1 MKPRVR
7 FAPSPTGY
15 LHIGGARTALFNWL
29 YARHT
34 GGTFILRIEDTDA
47 ARNSQEAVDVILNG
61 LRWLGLDWDEGPLTG
76 DATGPGKGGFGP
88 YFQSQRKENYQRRVE
103 ALLSR
108 GLAYEHEGAV
118 KFKMQREPVVIQD
131 LVVGE
136 VVRKLTDREEE
147 DPDFVIQRSDG
158 QPVFHLVNVIDD
170 LEMDVTHVIRGEDHL
185 SNTAK
190 HIALF
195 QAFGVKPPHYAHIPL
210 ILNGDGS
217 KMSKRDKGASLTT
230 YLDEGFLPEAV
241 VNYLCLLGW
250 SPKDNREKLSRDEVV
265 ERFDLPQILRHNA
278 RFDYEKLLWLQ
289 GEYARELGDD
299 RFYELAV
306 HAFAKAGVNTNALP
320 LPYVKAALDTCKG
333 KFKLFSEL
341 PAYAGFYFT
350 DKIEYDAEA
359 AKKDF
364 VPENKPRLEKLR
376 DAFAAAPAFNAGAL
390 EAALKETAKTLGVKA
405 GVLVHPCRLA
415 VTGKTSG
422 PSLYHLLEVLGK
434 EKVMQRIELGQIN
447 LELSF
452 TYDSG
457 AVKNIFISEKDKSS
471 LEKLE
476 QLREAF
482 AELKGSNAALLERT
496 LKNTAATINI
506 GDDEL
511 EQICRLAVTGNIEGP
526 NLYLLL
532 EVLSKKKVLERIET
546 VLNDL
551 AAYYGITLKGKTTQQ
566 VSELRDA
573 DFDQPK

>member
-47 ARNSQEAVDVILNG
+47 ARNSQEAVEVILSG
-61 LRWLGLDWDEGPLTG
+61 LRWLGLDWDEGPIVEQASSLCDSPTQQKLTG
-76 DATGPGKGGFGP
+76 KMPVPLSKGNFGP
-88 YFQSQRKENYQRRVE
+88 YFQSQRKANYLARVE

-118 KFKMQREPVVIQD
+118 KFKMQREPVTIHD
-131 LVVGE
+131 LVVGD
-136 VVRKLTDREEE
+136 VVRKLTDREEV
-147 DPDFVIQRSDG
+147 DPDFVILRSDG

-170 LEMDVTHVIRGEDHL
+170 LEMDITHVIRGEDHL

-217 KMSKRDKGASLTT
+217 KMSKRDTGASLTG

-241 VNYLCLLGW
+241 INYLCLLGW
-250 SPKDNREKLSRDEVV
+250 SPKDNREKLSRAEVI

-289 GEYARELGDD
+289 GEYARELADD

-306 HAFAKAGVNTNALP
+306 HAFAKAGMDTNKFP

-341 PAYAGFYFT
+341 PAYAGFYFR
-350 DKIEYDAEA
+350 DEIIYNADD
-359 AKKDF
+359 AKKVF
-364 VPENKPRLEKLR
+364 IPENKPRLEKLR
-376 DAFAAAPAFNAGAL
+376 DAFAALTPFNAATL
-390 EAALKETAKTLGVKA
+390 ETALKETAKQLGVKA
-405 GVLVHPCRLA
+405 GVLIHPTRLA
-415 VTGKTSG
+415 ATGNPNG

-434 EKVMQRIELGQIN
+434 EKSLARIE
-447 LELSF
+447 
-452 TYDSG
+452 
-457 AVKNIFISEKDKSS
+457 K
-471 LEKLE
+471 
-476 QLREAF
+476 
-482 AELKGSNAALLERT
+482 ALA
-496 LKNTAATINI
+496 N
-506 GDDEL
+506 
-511 EQICRLAVTGNIEGP
+511 
-526 NLYLLL
+526 
-532 EVLSKKKVLERIET
+532 
-546 VLNDL
+546 
-551 AAYYGITLKGKTTQQ
+551 
-566 VSELRDA
+566 
-573 DFDQPK
+573 F